1 MNNPMIMLM
10 QAVQSGRNPMQLI
23 QQMAQSNPQMAQ
35 AAQMIRGKNPAQ
47 LQQMAHNVARERG
60 TTVEEVA
67 RSLGI
72 QIPSNR

>member
-1 MNNPMIMLM
+1 MNNPMMMLI

-47 LQQMAHNVARERG
+47 LQQMAQNIARERG
-60 TTVEEVA
+60 IDINALMRTV
-67 RSLGI
+67 GI
-72 QIPSNR
+72 K